1 MTFIIYTVLTMA
13 LLEYSEIRPRK
24 YIVYNEEPYEV
35 LEYHVARTQQRKP
48 QNQTKLRN
56 LLTGRVIPVSF
67 HAAEKVE
74 EADITKKL
82 AKFMYK
88 DARKGTLWFCDPKN
102 PSDRYEISAEVI
114 GESVKFLK
122 ENTEVDVKVFEYDD
136 EETIIGVALPV
147 KMDFKITDA
156 PPAIK
161 GNTASGGNKFVTIE
175 TGAQIA
181 APLFIEAGETIRVNT
196 ETGEYVERV

>member
-1 MTFIIYTVLTMA
+1 MA
-13 LLEYSEIRPRK
+13 LLEYSDIRPRK
-24 YIVYNEEPYEV
+24 YIIYNEEPYEV
-35 LEYHVARTQQRKP
+35 VDSHVARTQQRKP

-74 EADITKKL
+74 EAEINKRN
-82 AKFMYK
+82 AKFLYK
-88 DARKGTLWFCDPKN
+88 DARKGALWFCDPKN
-102 PSDRYEISAEVI
+102 PSNRFEIAADVI

-122 ENTEVDVKVFEYDD
+122 ENTEVDVNVFEYND

-147 KMDFKITDA
+147 KMDFKVTEA

>member
-1 MTFIIYTVLTMA
+1 MA
-13 LLEYSEIRPRK
+13 LLEYSNIRPRK
-24 YIVYNEEPYEV
+24 YIIYNNEPYEV

-56 LLTGRVIPVSF
+56 LLNGRVIPVSF

-74 EADITKKL
+74 EAEINKKL

-102 PSDRYEISAEVI
+102 PSDRFEISSDVI
-114 GESVKFLK
+114 GDNIKFLK
-122 ENTEVDVKVFEYDD
+122 ENTEVDVKIFEYDD
-136 EETIIGVALPV
+136 KETIIGVALPV
-147 KMDFKITDA
+147 KMEFKVTEA

-175 TGAQIA
+175 TGAQVA

>member
-1 MTFIIYTVLTMA
+1 MA

-24 YIVYNEEPYEV
+24 YIIYNEEPYEV
-35 LEYHVARTQQRKP
+35 VESHVARTQQRKP

-74 EADITKKL
+74 EAEINKRS
-82 AKFMYK
+82 AKFLYK
-88 DARKGTLWFCDPKN
+88 DARKGALWFCDPKN
-102 PSDRYEISAEVI
+102 PSNRFEIASDVI
-114 GESVKFLK
+114 GDSIKFLK
-122 ENTEVDVKVFEYDD
+122 ENTEVDVNVFEYND

-147 KMDFKITDA
+147 KMEFKVTEA

-196 ETGEYVERV
+196 ETGEYVERVN

>member
-1 MTFIIYTVLTMA
+1 MA

-24 YIVYNEEPYEV
+24 YIIHNEEPYEV
-35 LEYHVARTQQRKP
+35 VESHVARTQQRKP

-74 EADITKKL
+74 EAEINKRS
-82 AKFMYK
+82 AKFLYK
-88 DARKGTLWFCDPKN
+88 DARKGALWFCDPKN
-102 PSDRYEISAEVI
+102 PSNRFEIAADVI
-114 GESVKFLK
+114 GDNVKFLK
-122 ENTEVDVKVFEYDD
+122 DNTEVDVNVFEYND

-147 KMDFKITDA
+147 KMDFKVTEA
-156 PPAIK
+156 PPTIK
-161 GNTASGGNKFVTIE
+161 GNTSAGGNKFVTIE

-181 APLFIEAGETIRVNT
+181 APLFIETGETIRVNT
-196 ETGEYVERV
+196 ETGEYVERVS

>member
-1 MTFIIYTVLTMA
+1 MA
-13 LLEYSEIRPRK
+13 LLEYSDIRPRK
-24 YIVYNEEPYEV
+24 YIIYNNEPYEV

-56 LLTGRVIPVSF
+56 LLNGRVIPVSF

-74 EADITKKL
+74 EAEINKKV

-88 DARKGTLWFCDPKN
+88 DARKGSLWFCDPKN
-102 PSDRYEISAEVI
+102 PSDRFEINADII

-122 ENTEVDVKVFEYDD
+122 ENTEVNLNVFEYND
-136 EETIIGVALPV
+136 EEKIIGVTLPV

-175 TGAQIA
+175 TGAKIA
-181 APLFIEAGETIRVNT
+181 VPLFIEAGETIRVNT
-196 ETGEYVERV
+196 ETGEYAERV

>member
-1 MTFIIYTVLTMA
+1 MA

-24 YIVYNEEPYEV
+24 YIIHNEEPYEV
-35 LEYHVARTQQRKP
+35 VESHVARTQQRKP

-74 EADITKKL
+74 EAEINKRS
-82 AKFMYK
+82 AKFLYK
-88 DARKGTLWFCDPKN
+88 DARKGALWFCDPKN
-102 PSDRYEISAEVI
+102 PSNRFEIAADVI
-114 GESVKFLK
+114 GDNVKFLK
-122 ENTEVDVKVFEYDD
+122 DNTEVDVNVFEYND

-147 KMDFKITDA
+147 KMDFKVTEA
-156 PPAIK
+156 PPTIK
-161 GNTASGGNKFVTIE
+161 GNTSAGGNKFVTIE

-196 ETGEYVERV
+196 ETGEYVERVS

>member
-1 MTFIIYTVLTMA
+1 MSFILYTVFTMA
-13 LLEYSEIRPRK
+13 LLEYSDIRPRK
-24 YIVYNEEPYEV
+24 YIIYNEEPYEV

-56 LLTGRVIPVSF
+56 LLNGRVIPVSF

-74 EADITKKL
+74 EAEINKKL

-102 PSDRYEISAEVI
+102 PSDRFEISADVI
-114 GESVKFLK
+114 GDNVKFLK
-122 ENTEVDVKVFEYDD
+122 ENTEVDVKVFEYNDK
-136 EETIIGVALPV
+136 ETIIGVALPV

>member
-1 MTFIIYTVLTMA
+1 MAFILYTVFTMA
-13 LLEYSEIRPRK
+13 LLEYSDIRPRK
-24 YIVYNEEPYEV
+24 YIIYNNEPYEV

-56 LLTGRVIPVSF
+56 LLNGRVIPVSF

-74 EADITKKL
+74 EAEINKKL

-102 PSDRYEISAEVI
+102 PSDRFEISSDVI
-114 GESVKFLK
+114 GDNIKFLK

-136 EETIIGVALPV
+136 KETIIGVALPV
-147 KMDFKITDA
+147 KMEFKVTEA

-175 TGAQIA
+175 TGAQVA

>member
-1 MTFIIYTVLTMA
+1 MA
-13 LLEYSEIRPRK
+13 LLEYSDIRPRK
-24 YIVYNEEPYEV
+24 YIIYNEEPYEV
-35 LEYHVARTQQRKP
+35 VDSHVARTQQRKP

-74 EADITKKL
+74 EAEINKRA
-82 AKFMYK
+82 AKFLYK
-88 DARKGTLWFCDPKN
+88 DARKGALWFCDPKN
-102 PSDRYEISAEVI
+102 PSNRFEIASDVI
-114 GESVKFLK
+114 GDSVKFLK
-122 ENTEVDVKVFEYDD
+122 ENTEVDVNVFEYND

-181 APLFIEAGETIRVNT
+181 APLFIEVGETIRVNT

>member
-1 MTFIIYTVLTMA
+1 MTFILYTVCTMA
-13 LLEYSEIRPRK
+13 LLEYSDIRPRK
-24 YIVYNEEPYEV
+24 YIIYNNEPYEV

-56 LLTGRVIPVSF
+56 LLNGRVIPVSF

-74 EADITKKL
+74 EAEINKKL

-102 PSDRYEISAEVI
+102 PSDRFEISADVI
-114 GESVKFLK
+114 GENVKFLK

-136 EETIIGVALPV
+136 KETIIGVALPV
-147 KMDFKITDA
+147 KMDFKITEA

>member
-1 MTFIIYTVLTMA
+1 MSFIIYTVFTMA
-13 LLEYSEIRPRK
+13 LLEYSDIRPRK
-24 YIVYNEEPYEV
+24 FIIYNEEPYEV

-56 LLTGRVIPVSF
+56 LLNGRVIPVSF
-67 HAAEKVE
+67 HAAEKVQ
-74 EADITKKL
+74 EAEINKKL

-88 DARKGTLWFCDPKN
+88 DVRKGTLWFCDPKN
-102 PSDRYEISAEVI
+102 PSDRFEISADVI
-114 GESVKFLK
+114 GDSVKFLK
-122 ENTEVDVKVFEYDD
+122 ENTEVDVKIFDYNDK
-136 EETIIGVALPV
+136 ETIIGVALPV

-181 APLFIEAGETIRVNT
+181 APLFVETGETIRINT